1 MPDALDGD
9 EFLTIILD
17 IINLSQT
24 LQYPLR
30 RWNIVNNIFIP
41 KYPGVRLITRL
52 RPLHEIEAELNFIR
66 RELIS
71 RRLVK
76 NAEEYNMIPKNNCG
90 GRKGRSAMDVVMLK
104 YITLSTCTMQRQNY
118 AVTDCDAR
126 ACYDRIL
133 PILFSLCYWK
143 MRLP

>member
-1 MPDALDGD
+1 MDGD

-41 KYPGVRLITRL
+41 KDPGVRLITRL

-71 RRLVK
+71 RRLIK
-76 NAEEYNMIPKNNCG
+76 NSEEYNMIPMNNILG
-90 GRKGRSAMDVVMLK
+90 QQGKTALDVFMLK
-104 YITLSTCTMQRQNY
+104 YFSISKFMMQRTNCTIKDFD
-118 AVTDCDAR
+118 VR
-126 ACYDRIL
+126 
-133 PILFSLCYWK
+133 S
-143 MRLP
+143 